1 MRIFQVPG
9 RVNLIGEHTD
19 YNDGFVMP
27 AAIDLFTRIEVTAL
41 PGRRLSVFSEQFSE
55 SVEFDLNRP
64 RFREPRHWSGYV
76 LAAAMALEKQGI
88 RLQGAQLRIHSEVPI
103 GAGLSSSAAL
113 EVATVRALLE
123 NSGVAMEAADIAR
136 TSQRAENDF
145 MQTACGIMD
154 PFAVCCGRAGSAIL
168 LDCRSLTYRLVP
180 LPESVC
186 MVVSNTMIRREL
198 AGVAYNERRS
208 ECETGAR
215 IMAGVLPHLRA
226 LRDISLHDLTRSVQR
241 LPEEIYRRC
250 RHVVSENA
258 RVIEAAAALENG
270 DVTRVGELMDE
281 SHRSLRDDF
290 QVSCDELDLL
300 VDLARTLPGVYGTRM
315 TGAGFGGCTVSLV
328 QPANVE
334 EFRYAVVEGYRRVTG
349 RVPDIYVCSAADGE
363 RELSG

>member
-1 MRIFQVPG
+1 M
-9 RVNLIGEHTD
+9 
-19 YNDGFVMP
+19 
-27 AAIDLFTRIEVTAL
+27 
-41 PGRRLSVFSEQFSE
+41 
-55 SVEFDLNRP
+55 
-64 RFREPRHWSGYV
+64 
-76 LAAAMALEKQGI
+76 
-88 RLQGAQLRIHSEVPI
+88 
-103 GAGLSSSAAL
+103 
-113 EVATVRALLE
+113 
-123 NSGVAMEAADIAR
+123 
-136 TSQRAENDF
+136 
-145 MQTACGIMD
+145 
-154 PFAVCCGRAGSAIL
+154 
-168 LDCRSLTYRLVP
+168 
-180 LPESVC
+180 
-186 MVVSNTMIRREL
+186 
-198 AGVAYNERRS
+198 
-208 ECETGAR
+208 
-215 IMAGVLPHLRA
+215 RA

-270 DVTRVGELMDE
+270 DVTRVGELMNE

-300 VDLARTLPGVYGTRM
+300 VDLARALPGVYGTRM